1 MFFGFALESVEIEV
15 ETVLKAVVI
24 FHFFFRLFFFEDI
37 CIENDL
43 RMLFIVVCIFICINY
58 KKEKQLIKSS
68 KKVSIIFFWAL
79 LIELVVNI
87 FLQAEKE
94 GINYF
99 LFIDENRRDKLS

>member
-24 FHFFFRLFFFEDI
+24 FDFFFRLFFFEDI
-37 CIENDL
+37 CIANDL

-79 LIELVVNI
+79 LIELFVDI
-87 FLQAEKE
+87 FLQAEKKAL
-94 GINYF
+94 IIF
-99 LFIDENRRDKLS
+99 LFIDENRQDKWS